1 MRFNQV
7 TRPNRI
13 TADVVGSSFGVDR
26 IYDEP
31 VYDYVTR
38 VYDRYRNP
46 DGTSYDGLVSRISR
60 KLGLSN
66 FYPIEIDLREY
77 VGPISIDGVIVTVLE
92 NSLTDSTQAWT
103 DDEFVGKILQISGV
117 NYEIIENDAT
127 TLYVNSVSLESVVAT
142 ATSPTYTIYNVTNP
156 MVLITQSRIRLYSN
170 FINAEISEIDFEM
183 ELDKYTML
191 NEVVDQINSNSPSF
205 IATELPIRKYMFDSL
220 TARNL
225 IPQNSITFRTTTGAN
240 ARTVIFGV
248 NNVVDDTIVM
258 GGNGILQTKKQT
270 IEDVVSPGDYYI
282 DRVNGRLYTGTVIA
296 DNLTIDFRYN
306 QFPFRPKASLV
317 IIDDIRDSEYNRMLF
332 SQVPQECYANNDG
345 QFKNGKPLDQFFYD
359 YRLLQKMNNIHWGK

>member
-26 IYDEP
+26 INDEM
-31 VYDYVTR
+31 VYDYVIR
-38 VYDRYRNP
+38 IYDRYRNP

-66 FYPIEIDLREY
+66 FYPLEIDLKEY
-77 VGPISIDGVIVTVLE
+77 VGPIDIDGVTVTVLE
-92 NSLTDSTQAWT
+92 DTLTDSTQAWT
-103 DDEFVGKILQISGV
+103 DDEFAGKILQISGT

-127 TLYVNSVSLESVVAT
+127 TLYVNSVSLESVVTT
-142 ATSPTYTIYNVTNP
+142 ASSPTYTIFNVTNP
-156 MVLITQSRIRLYSN
+156 MVLITQSRLRLYSN
-170 FINAEISEIDFEM
+170 FINAEISEVDFEM

-191 NEVVDQINSNSPSF
+191 HEVVDGINAGSTSF
-205 IATELPIRKYMFDSL
+205 VATELPIRKYIFESL

-225 IPQNSITFRTTTGAN
+225 IPQNSIVFKSMTGSN
-240 ARTVIFGV
+240 AYTVIFGV
-248 NNVVDDTIVM
+248 NNVVDDTIVI
-258 GGNGILQTKKQT
+258 GGNSILQTKKQ
-270 IEDVVSPGDYYI
+270 IIGDVQSPGDYYI
-282 DRVNGRLYTGTVIA
+282 DRVNGRLYTGSIIP

-317 IIDDIRDSEYNRMLF
+317 IIDDIRDPEYNRMLF
-332 SQVPQECYANNDG
+332 SQIPQERYSNPDE
-345 QFKNGKPLDQFFYD
+345 QFKNGKPLDQFFVD
-359 YRLLQKMNNIHWGK
+359 YRLLQKMNNIHWGE